1 MFNLEKI
8 FGTKERG
15 VDSERQEFL
24 ENSYLK
30 EKYLTP
36 DYIKEKLEDI
46 SQELKEKYPDYFNS
60 ITVVGGLANG
70 SFMLRLKEEKPA
82 TDLDYYLVLSN
93 TPSQNILNSIS
104 QDIRKSITEI
114 NLTPDPQ
121 LKGDNPE
128 NFLDLSNIDQHVENE
143 DFDLLSLPFIKS
155 IGDTK
160 KAQEIVIRN
169 IIQKSNKQEIWDKI
183 RDYHDQSLSLH
194 HGKLDDS
201 FNEEVFSEYYPKKVE
216 KFSLPDNPEEL
227 LK

>member
-70 SFMLRLKEEKPA
+70 SFMLRLKEEKNPA

-121 LKGDNPE
+121 LKGD
-128 NFLDLSNIDQHVENE
+128 
-143 DFDLLSLPFIKS
+143 
-155 IGDTK
+155 
-160 KAQEIVIRN
+160 
-169 IIQKSNKQEIWDKI
+169 
-183 RDYHDQSLSLH
+183 
-194 HGKLDDS
+194 
-201 FNEEVFSEYYPKKVE
+201 YPKKVE